1 MKKRNTKSSQA
12 FRERNMAQRIAP
24 GFPQE
29 ADQQAAHLGSQ
40 SAVPMQQGPDTGL
53 EASSLGPTQDMSFG
67 RTA

>member
-1 MKKRNTKSSQA
+1 MSKKRNTKSSQA

-24 GFPQE
+24 SFPQE

-40 SAVPMQQGPDTGL
+40 STAPSAQDISQGP
-53 EASSLGPTQDMSFG
+53 SLDPSQDMSFG

>member
-24 GFPQE
+24 VFPQE

-40 SAVPMQQGPDTGL
+40 SQAPQGPLGPGDDGTPM
-53 EASSLGPTQDMSFG
+53 GPTQDMSFG